1 MLGFRQESG
10 ATFGDHAV
18 TKPNF
23 ANGETEMATNQCSHL
38 DQVRDVDP
46 RTPDGCEECLKM
58 GTSWVHL
65 RMCLSCGHIGCCD
78 QSQGKHATKH
88 FHSSNHPI
96 IRSYEPGDDWGWCYV
111 DDLFMEPAPTAG

>member
-1 MLGFRQESG
+1 M
-10 ATFGDHAV
+10 
-18 TKPNF
+18 
-23 ANGETEMATNQCSHL
+23 ANNQCSHL
-38 DQVRDVDP
+38 DQVQDVDP

-78 QSQGKHATKH
+78 QSQGKHSTKH

-96 IRSYEPGDDWGWCYV
+96 IRSYEPGEDWGWCYV
-111 DDLFMEPAPTAG
+111 DELFIEPAPTPA